1 MNADKITLARALHDL
16 GVTREWE
23 WKEDDE
29 FYCNGFTSRVYL
41 VEEETLVRDGELYAD
56 DTCYFPLKKCFP
68 IPSCDWLWAWLWKNG
83 YRVVQVSD
91 TIYDLEKENTRRG
104 EDDWDWEHQ
113 IEAFSLHVALLTACV
128 WVAEKEA
135 ANENRP

>member
-1 MNADKITLARALHDL
+1 MNADKITLSRRLHDL

-23 WKEDDE
+23 WNIDDLLCYNSACVGRVFE
-29 FYCNGFTSRVYL
+29 ESDKYLWTSESPEYIR
-41 VEEETLVRDGELYAD
+41 AF
-56 DTCYFPLKKCFP
+56 CYP
-68 IPSCDWLWAWLWKNG
+68 IPGHDWLWAWLWKNG

-113 IEAFSLHVALLTACV
+113 IEAFSLHVALLTAAV

-135 ANENRP
+135 ANGNRP